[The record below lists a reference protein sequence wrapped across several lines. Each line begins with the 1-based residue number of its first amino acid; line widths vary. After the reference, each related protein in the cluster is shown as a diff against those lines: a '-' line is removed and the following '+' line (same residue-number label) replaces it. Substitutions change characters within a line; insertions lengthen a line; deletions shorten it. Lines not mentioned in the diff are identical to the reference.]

1 MDIKD
6 IRLKVVGSQLYDGVL
21 KDKLEFFTEGQL
33 YKKGDIKYLEY
44 EETPIS
50 GFEGYKTKLIM
61 DGDSIKVKRYSET
74 DINATELNFEKG
86 KRSSGFYYTP
96 YGEIDIE
103 VLTNNLV
110 NTISDEGVGVIDI
123 DYDISLKGVLEGRNR
138 LNIELS

>member
-33 YKKGDIKYLEY
+33 YKKGDVRYLEY
-44 EETPIS
+44 EETPVS

-61 DGDSIKVKRYSET
+61 EGDSVKVERFSES
-74 DINATELNFEKG
+74 DINATELRFEKG
-86 KRSSGFYYTP
+86 KRSTGFYYTP

-110 NTISDEGVGVIDI
+110 NTVSDEGIGVIDI
-123 DYDISLKGVLEGRNR
+123 DYDISLKGILEGRNR